1 MISSIEMH
9 FYRILAKKK
18 PGIFIVLRDRLREP
32 LSGFGVN
39 AALQICVIMKVLLNA
54 VSCGISKNSLVGTKS
69 AVSHELLEVFISRP

>member
-18 PGIFIVLRDRLREP
+18 PGIFIVLRDFTRTV
-32 LSGFGVN
+32 GFGVN